1 MAGVAMKKWFIFAAF
16 VVIVLV
22 GGYLFLSY
30 QAVKFVEG
38 RLQKVIGPG
47 LTIAEI
53 KMKPT
58 CLVARGI
65 RYEDPL
71 SKGQFLQIE
80 EVRIYPALLSF
91 LKESLQIREVAMIQP
106 SFFFAR
112 SREGALSGP
121 WMPVEKEK
129 VREVSEKRKEKEEPT
144 QIKID
149 RFRIQ
154 KGSVDFEDRKMG
166 EPPAQIRL
174 RDLSFDIGD
183 IRYPLV
189 SHQSPLELEGKME
202 GQKEGSL
209 SSKGWIDIR
218 TSDMEMS
225 FKAQGIDVKIFE
237 PYYRKRVSASLESG
251 YMDME
256 TKVTVKER
264 MIHAPGQMG
273 LSDLRIKEGEGTIFY
288 IPAKTLVSL
297 LKKKGNRIEA
307 KFLVKGNLDDPQFD
321 LQETLLTR
329 VGISVAEALGV
340 PIKIVGE
347 SLFKGTGKGASGI
360 TEGFRAIGEL
370 FKKKKK

>member
-1 MAGVAMKKWFIFAAF
+1 MKKWLIFAAV
-16 VVIVLV
+16 VVILLV
-22 GGYLFLSY
+22 GGFLFLSY
-30 QAVKFVEG
+30 QAVKFIEG

-53 KMKPT
+53 KVKPT
-58 CLVARGI
+58 CLTARGI

-80 EVRIYPALLSF
+80 EVRIYPALRSF

-106 SFFFAR
+106 SFFFSR

-129 VREVSEKRKEKEEPT
+129 GREVSEKREEKGEEST

-154 KGSVDFEDRKMG
+154 KGSVNFEDRKMG

-174 RDLSFDIGD
+174 RDLSFDIKD

-209 SSKGWIDIR
+209 SSKGWIDIK

-251 YMDME
+251 YIDME
-256 TKVTVKER
+256 TEVTVKER
-264 MIHAPGQMG
+264 MINAPGRMR

-288 IPAKTLVSL
+288 IPARTLVSL
-297 LKKKGNRIEA
+297 LKKKGNRIET
-307 KFLVKGNLDDPQFD
+307 KFLVKGNMDDPQFD
-321 LQETLLTR
+321 LRETFLTR
-329 VGISVAEALGV
+329 VGVSVAEALGV
-340 PIKIVGE
+340 PIRIVGE
-347 SLFKGTGKGASGI
+347 TLFKGTEKGASGI
-360 TEGFRAIGEL
+360 TEGFKSIERL
-370 FKKKKK
+370 FKKKK